1 MQDAYDALFVLRK
14 GLPDD
19 TCIVI
24 TRGSIS
30 ICKKADIELEPTK

>member
-1 MQDAYDALFVLRK
+1 MQNAYESLFVLRK
-14 GLPDD
+14 SLPED

-30 ICKKADIELEPTK
+30 ICKKADIELESTK